1 MLKSVLSSKLGTFLV
16 VTLAFGLIQFANSA
30 MTELLQLVPGA
41 DLFNISSGFKFVF
54 VLIAGWIGA
63 VGVVVATFVTSI
75 IYKFP
80 DQWLLVGELALINGL
95 APYLAIKLFVQNC
108 GLEDDLSNI
117 NQKQVLWIGLLFVF
131 LNSGLNQLILYW
143 NNFSDNFL
151 NGFLLML
158 IGDLTG
164 TCFVLMGLI
173 WVTKKSKLSPDE
185 DSL

>member
-1 MLKSVLSSKLGTFLV
+1 LK
-16 VTLAFGLIQFANSA
+16 
-30 MTELLQLVPGA
+30 
-41 DLFNISSGFKFVF
+41 
-54 VLIAGWIGA
+54 
-63 VGVVVATFVTSI
+63 
-75 IYKFP
+75 
-80 DQWLLVGELALINGL
+80 
-95 APYLAIKLFVQNC
+95 
-108 GLEDDLSNI
+108 DDLSNI
-117 NQKQVLWIGLLFVF
+117 NQKQVLWMGLLFVF

-173 WVTKKSKLSPDE
+173 WVTKKSKLSPAE